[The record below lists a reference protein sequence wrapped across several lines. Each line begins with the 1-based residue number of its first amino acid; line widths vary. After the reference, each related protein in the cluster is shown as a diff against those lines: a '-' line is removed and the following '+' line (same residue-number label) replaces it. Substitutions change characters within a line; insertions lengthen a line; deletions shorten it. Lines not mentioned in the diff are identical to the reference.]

1 MSSANTMS
9 TPKTNSLSI
18 ADLKKCANEIRK
30 DIVRMTAA
38 AASGH
43 PGGSLS
49 AADIVTALYFRAMH
63 HDPEN
68 PSWENRDRFILS
80 KGHASPVLYS
90 ALARS
95 GYFSV
100 DQLITFRKLRSPLQG
115 HPDRRRLPGLE
126 ASTGSLGQGLSIGI
140 GAALARRL
148 ASKDYW
154 TYVMMSDGEM
164 NEGQTWEAAAFAH
177 HHKVDHLILIVD
189 YNKFQLSDATHK
201 ICDMEP
207 LVDKWKSFN
216 WHVEELD
223 GHDMEDVVRHLEA
236 AKKISGKP
244 IALIAHTVKGKGISF
259 MENNNHFHGVAPT
272 EEEAKKALQELEG
285 KAL

>member
-1 MSSANTMS
+1 MS
-9 TPKTNSLSI
+9 TPKTSSLSI
-18 ADLKKCANEIRK
+18 AELKKCANEIRK
-30 DIVRMTAA
+30 DVIRMTAA
-38 AASGH
+38 AGSGH

-49 AADIVTALYFRAMH
+49 AADIVTALYFRAMR
-63 HDPEN
+63 HDPKN
-68 PSWENRDRFILS
+68 PSWPDRDRFILS

-95 GYFSV
+95 GYFPTER
-100 DQLITFRKLRSPLQG
+100 LITFRKLGSPLQG
-115 HPDRRRLPGLE
+115 HPDMRRIPGLE
-126 ASTGSLGQGLSIGI
+126 ASTGSLGQGLSIGL
-140 GAALARRL
+140 GVALGRRL
-148 ASKDYW
+148 TSRDYW

-177 HHKVDHLILIVD
+177 HHKVDHLVLIVD

-207 LVDKWKSFN
+207 LADKWKSFN
-216 WHVEELD
+216 WHVEEMD
-223 GHDMEDVVRHLEA
+223 GHNMEDVARHLEA

-244 IALIAHTVKGKGISF
+244 IVLIAHTIKGKGVSF

>member
-1 MSSANTMS
+1 MS
-9 TPKTNSLSI
+9 TPKTSSLSI
-18 ADLKKCANEIRK
+18 AELKKCANEIRK
-30 DIVRMTAA
+30 DVIRMTAA
-38 AASGH
+38 AGSGH

-49 AADIVTALYFRAMH
+49 AADIVTALYFRAMR
-63 HDPEN
+63 HDPKN
-68 PSWENRDRFILS
+68 PSWPDRDRFILS

-95 GYFSV
+95 GYFPTER
-100 DQLITFRKLRSPLQG
+100 LITFRKLGSPLQG
-115 HPDRRRLPGLE
+115 HPDMRRIPGLE
-126 ASTGSLGQGLSIGI
+126 ASTGSLGQGLSIGL
-140 GAALARRL
+140 GVALGRRL
-148 ASKDYW
+148 ASRDYW

-177 HHKVDHLILIVD
+177 HHKVDHLVLIVD

-207 LVDKWKSFN
+207 LADKWKSFN
-216 WHVEELD
+216 WHVEEMD
-223 GHDMEDVVRHLEA
+223 GHNMEDVARHLEA

-244 IALIAHTVKGKGISF
+244 IVLIAHTIKGKGVSF